1 MSKSKAFFME
11 VSDFKTFIGVSKL
24 DIYTDK
30 EDNTKKSIKAGSIW
44 INIQKD
50 IDMKGRLIF
59 ITDDILPNGQ
69 PNWLKARLINC
80 AEGERKME
88 YTESI

>member
-1 MSKSKAFFME
+1 MSKTKAFFME
-11 VSDFKTFIGVSKL
+11 VNDFKAFIGVSKL
-24 DIYTDK
+24 EIYTDK
-30 EDNTKKSIKAGSIW
+30 ENPSKKSIKAGSIW

-50 IDMKGRLIF
+50 IDMKSRLIF

-80 AEGERKME
+80 AEGTRKME
-88 YTESI
+88 YSESI